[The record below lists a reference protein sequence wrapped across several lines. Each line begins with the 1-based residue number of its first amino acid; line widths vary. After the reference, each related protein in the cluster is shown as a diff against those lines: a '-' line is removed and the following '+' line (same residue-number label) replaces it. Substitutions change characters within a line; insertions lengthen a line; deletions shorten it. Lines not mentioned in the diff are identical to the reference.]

1 MSVTQLIPWNRNRT
15 ALVRT
20 GTRDPFFALQREV
33 NRLFDDMWNGF
44 DLPLLRTAGNTG
56 MLDHGWPQIDLME
69 QDKEF
74 QLTVEVPGMDE
85 KDIEVQFADQCVILR
100 GERRE
105 ERNADQS
112 GHHYS
117 ERYYGRFERRIPLNV
132 EIEPEKA
139 KAVLRNGVLTVTL
152 PKAAQVQPSGH
163 RIPISK
169 AA

>member
-15 ALVRT
+15 AMVRT

-44 DLPLLRTAGNTG
+44 DLPLLRAGANTN
-56 MLDHGWPQIDLME
+56 MLDHGWPQIDLAE

-74 QLTVEVPGMDE
+74 LLTVEVPGLDE

-100 GERRE
+100 GERHE
-105 ERNADQS
+105 ERNADPS

-117 ERYYGRFERRIPLNV
+117 ERYYGRFERRIPLSV

-152 PKAAQVQPSGH
+152 PKAAVQPSGH
-163 RIPISK
+163 RIPISR